1 MVWILHPDLNFT
13 TSYSKYKGPHKFT
26 YYTGVDIMDAWLEEW
41 LETLSA
47 EWDEEEKKE
56 KNRASAVRRFL
67 HLVK

>member
-1 MVWILHPDLNFT
+1 MVWILHLDLNFT
-13 TSYSKYKGPHKFT
+13 TFQSKYEWLQQFT
-26 YYTGVDIMDAWLEEW
+26 NYTGSDMMDAWLEEW

-67 HLVK
+67 QIVK